1 MWALPYTECVGSDRM
16 PARAIGLIPLGVGA
30 LGLLA
35 TVETESGTG
44 YSWIDWAFGP
54 ALIAI
59 GLGLLS
65 SQRWAWA
72 LALLAGAGG
81 VVVGVQ
87 GARTPG
93 DITAPFAQIVGVVLF
108 LLPGLVLLGTLLQPR
123 TLRWLRQP
131 RARDESR
138 VRYFE

>member
-1 MWALPYTECVGSDRM
+1 M
-16 PARAIGLIPLGVGA
+16 PARAIGLILLGVGA

-35 TVETESGTG
+35 TGETSSGTA

-54 ALIAI
+54 ALIGI
-59 GLGLLS
+59 GLALLF

-81 VVVGVQ
+81 VVLGVL
-87 GARTPG
+87 AATSPG
-93 DITAPFAQIVGVVLF
+93 YIAAPGAQIVAVILF
-108 LLPGLVLLGTLLQPR
+108 LLPGLALLGALLQPR

-131 RARDESR
+131 RVRDESTF
-138 VRYFE
+138 RYFE

>member
-1 MWALPYTECVGSDRM
+1 M
-16 PARAIGLIPLGVGA
+16 PTRAIGLIPLGVGV

-35 TVETESGTG
+35 TVETSSGTE

-54 ALIAI
+54 ALIGI
-59 GLGLLS
+59 GLGLLF

-81 VVVGVQ
+81 IVLGVL
-87 GARTPG
+87 AATSPG
-93 DITAPFAQIVGVVLF
+93 DIAAPGAQIVGVVVF